1 METDPL
7 DLQKSTFQMSKGENA
22 LIDAFETAAASFR
35 VAHNFPGATYYQIP
49 PENEEPSKQTTK
61 IEKQIA
67 GSTQIINDES
77 FNQNLAE
84 SPEEDEEE
92 PIAPHIQKLK
102 DESLK
107 LMPPPLPQGMDP
119 ERARLLH
126 SWFWAG
132 YYTGYEEGKKA
143 HNS

>member
-49 PENEEPSKQTTK
+49 PENEQPSEFSSK
-61 IEKQIA
+61 IESKD
-67 GSTQIINDES
+67 TES
-77 FNQNLAE
+77 C
-84 SPEEDEEE
+84 EEDEEE
-92 PIAPHIQKLK
+92 PIAPHAQTIK
-102 DESLK
+102 DETLK
-107 LMPPPLPQGMDP
+107 IMPPPLPQGMDP

-132 YYTGYEEGKKA
+132 YYTGYEEGKKVQ
-143 HNS
+143 NS